1 MAGTQIT
8 VIKYEPT
15 DPRLGRHVEHD
26 DRSYNFAYSAKMARP
41 KRKTTRWTSK
51 APVLNQGEIG
61 SCTGN
66 ALAQW
71 LNTDFAGSV
80 QIANNGAMFFDEQD
94 ALDIYSKATT
104 LDSIPGRYTPDDT
117 GSTGNA
123 ACKAARSF
131 GYLSGYSWLFSY
143 SSVQAAIEQTPLIV
157 GTLWTNDMFDP
168 VNGLVKVGS
177 LLDRN
182 IAGGHEYLMVGI
194 DYENQVFE
202 FRNSWGDQ
210 KDWPGCKPGG
220 YFAIGFEDW
229 ERLLDADG
237 DVTVPKLIKLP

>member
-1 MAGTQIT
+1 MTGSKIV
-8 VIKYEPT
+8 VIKY
-15 DPRLGRHVEHD
+15 DQADARLGRHVEHD
-26 DRSYNFAYSAKMARP
+26 SRSWQHRMLEKSAKP
-41 KRKTTRWTSK
+41 QKKTTHWTSK
-51 APVLNQGEIG
+51 ATVLNQGDVG

-80 QIANNGAMFFDEQD
+80 QIAKNGARFFDEQD
-94 ALDIYSKATT
+94 ALDIYSKATA

-131 GYLSGYSWLFSY
+131 GYLSGYSWLFSF

-157 GTLWTNDMFDP
+157 GTLWTNDMFNP
-168 VNGLVKVGS
+168 VNGLVKIGS
-177 LLDRN
+177 LADRN
-182 IAGGHEYLMVGI
+182 IAGGHEYLMTGI

-202 FRNSWGDQ
+202 FRNSWGDDE
-210 KDWPGCKPGG
+210 DWVGCKPNG
-220 YFAIGFEDW
+220 YFAISFRDW
-229 ERLLDADG
+229 VQLLEADG